1 MERAPTTCERALAWA
16 INVRVA
22 SALAGIM
29 RLPPATGGLAAV
41 VAMLTAD
48 NKRPEEQGNLRIPI
62 QLLTLPGSV
71 TMGVLRANADAN
83 RVETANGAPAA
94 DTPDPDEV
102 KPNPRPA
109 SCGC

>member
-1 MERAPTTCERALAWA
+1 MERAPTTCERAVAWA

-22 SALAGIM
+22 SSLAGMM

-41 VAMLTAD
+41 LAMLTAD
-48 NKRPEEQGNLRIPI
+48 NKRPEEQGGLRIPI

-71 TMGVLRANADAN
+71 TMGVLRANADAQQ
-83 RVETANGAPAA
+83 VETATGAP
-94 DTPDPDEV
+94 PEGDPDEV
-102 KPNPRPA
+102 KPNPRP